1 MRDFRA
7 CGLESP
13 ERSFSTLVMASVSR
27 TTLGFGIVGV
37 GLIADFHALAIKDA
51 PDCRLVGV
59 CSRSA
64 EKTAD
69 FARKHGAAFATTDLA
84 ALLARPDIDVVCI
97 TTPSGAHLEPAVA
110 AAKAGKHIVMEK
122 PLEVTL
128 DRVDA
133 MLQAVRES
141 GVALMPIFQA
151 RTGESAMK
159 LKAALVA
166 GRFGRLVLAS
176 AYVKWHRSAAYYR
189 DSWHGTK
196 KLDGGGAL
204 INQAIH
210 GLDLLQWFA
219 GMPAE
224 VFSWNT
230 RRVHTDIEGEDTAV
244 ASLRYPGGALGAIEA
259 STALY
264 PGWARRIEICG
275 EHGSAVLE
283 DDTLVRWDFREARPE
298 DEAILK
304 ARPDPS
310 MRSGASAPNHMTH
323 QGHLRQIAN
332 LAAHLRTG
340 SPLEVDGPE
349 ARKAVALI
357 LALYASAETGAPV
370 RLAFAS

>member
-1 MRDFRA
+1 MV
-7 CGLESP
+7 SVP
-13 ERSFSTLVMASVSR
+13 RS
-27 TTLGFGIVGV
+27 TLGFGIVGV

-51 PDCRLVGV
+51 PGCRLVGV
-59 CSRSA
+59 CGRSV
-64 EKTAD
+64 EKTAE
-69 FARKHGAAFATTDLA
+69 FARKHGAEIATIELSD
-84 ALLARPDIDVVCI
+84 LLARPDIDVICI

-110 AAKAGKHIVMEK
+110 AAKAGKHIVIEK

-128 DRVDA
+128 DRIDA
-133 MLQAVRES
+133 MLNAARAS
-141 GVALMPIFQA
+141 RVALLPIFQA
-151 RTGESAMK
+151 RTGRGAMA
-159 LKAALVA
+159 LKTAAAA

-176 AYVKWHRSAAYYR
+176 AYVKWHRSADYYR

-230 RRVHTDIEGEDTAV
+230 RRVHKGIEGEDTAV
-244 ASLRYPGGALGAIEA
+244 ATLRFPCGALGAIEA
-259 STALY
+259 STAVH

-275 EHGSAVLE
+275 DGGSAVLE

-298 DEAILK
+298 DDAILK

-310 MRSGASAPNHMTH
+310 MRSGASEPGHMTH
-323 QGHLRQIAN
+323 QGHLRQISN
-332 LAAHLRTG
+332 LANHLRTG

-357 LALYASAETGAPV
+357 LALYASAESGTPV
-370 RLAFAS
+370 RIRPAG